1 MNHPVQTDPMNEPAD
16 GTLILGIETSCDET
30 AASIV
35 EWRDG
40 APRVCSNV
48 VSTQHEIHARY
59 SGVVPELASRAHLER
74 IVPVVRE
81 AFRSADLQG
90 RRISAVAIGNRP
102 GLIGSLLVGNAAAKA
117 YAWSLGVPLIGIDHI
132 AAHLVAGMID
142 TAPVRWPAL
151 GLVASGGHT
160 HLFRMNGPRS
170 MKLLGRTIDD
180 AIGEAFDKAA
190 TLLSLGYPGGPLLD
204 ARSSAGDPTAMRFPT
219 PRLTARS
226 VREGGTYDSGLSAT
240 LGRTPG
246 STSAQET
253 PVQPSAQASAQTP
266 ASAPSN
272 ERTLDFSFSGMK
284 TALLYAVRG
293 VPPVANRP
301 APRPPLPLTEQ
312 RVSDLCASFQAAAVN
327 QLTDVLGRAFERLA
341 AQDDRP
347 ATLLVGGGVTANRH
361 LRAEL
366 TKFGTAHGIDV
377 RLPPQE
383 FCVDN
388 AAMIAALAHW
398 KFAAGEHDTLR
409 LAPRPSS
416 ALGRG

>member
-1 MNHPVQTDPMNEPAD
+1 MSPSTQNYPPHQPTD

-40 APRVCSNV
+40 APRVLSNV

-59 SGVVPELASRAHLER
+59 AGVVPELASRAHLER

-81 AFRSADLQG
+81 ALRSADLQG
-90 RRISAVAIGNRP
+90 RHVSAVAIGNRP

-117 YAWSLGVPLIGIDHI
+117 YAWSLGIPVIGIDHI
-132 AAHLVAGMID
+132 AAHLVAGLLD
-142 TAPVRWPAL
+142 APPVRWPAL

-170 MKLLGRTIDD
+170 MTLLGRTIDD

-204 ARSSAGDPTAMRFPT
+204 ERSSSGDPTAMRFPT
-219 PRLTARS
+219 PRLTGRS
-226 VREGGTYDSGLSAT
+226 VREGSQS
-240 LGRTPG
+240 
-246 STSAQET
+246 S
-253 PVQPSAQASAQTP
+253 
-266 ASAPSN
+266 

-312 RVSDLCASFQAAAVN
+312 RVSDLAASFQSAAVN
-327 QLTDVLGRAFERLA
+327 QVMDVLNRAMERLE
-341 AQDDRP
+341 AQNDRP
-347 ATLLVGGGVTANRH
+347 VTLLVGGGVTANRH
-361 LRAEL
+361 LRAQLEM
-366 TKFGTAHGIDV
+366 FGTQHGIDV
-377 RLPPQE
+377 RLPAQKY
-383 FCVDN
+383 CVDN

-398 KFAAGEHDTLR
+398 RYAAGEHDHLR
-409 LAPRPSS
+409 LAPRSHS
-416 ALGRG
+416 LLGRC

>member
-1 MNHPVQTDPMNEPAD
+1 MTSAAHAEPPNEPTA

-40 APRVCSNV
+40 APRVCSNAI
-48 VSTQHEIHARY
+48 STQHEIHARY
-59 SGVVPELASRAHLER
+59 AGVVPELASRAHLER
-74 IVPVVRE
+74 IVPMVRE
-81 AFRSADLQG
+81 AIRYADLQD

-102 GLIGSLLVGNAAAKA
+102 GLIGSLLVGNAAGKA
-117 YAWSLGVPLIGIDHI
+117 YAWSLGVPVIGIDHI
-132 AAHLVAGMID
+132 AAHLTAGLLD
-142 TAPVRWPAL
+142 APPVRWPAL

-204 ARSSAGDPTAMRFPT
+204 ARSSAGDPTAIRFPT

-226 VREGGTYDSGLSAT
+226 VREGGTDDNCLRAPTES
-240 LGRTPG
+240 G
-246 STSAQET
+246 STFA
-253 PVQPSAQASAQTP
+253 PVL
-266 ASAPSN
+266 SN
-272 ERTLDFSFSGMK
+272 DRTLDFSFSGMK

-293 VPPVANRP
+293 VPPVTNRP

-312 RVSDLCASFQAAAVN
+312 RISDLCASFQAAAVN
-327 QLTDVLGRAFERLA
+327 QVMDVLARAYDKLA

-366 TKFGTAHGIDV
+366 AKFGDQRGIDV
-377 RLPPQE
+377 RLPPQQ

-398 KFAAGEHDTLR
+398 KFAAGEFDNLR
-409 LAPRPSS
+409 LAPRPFS
-416 ALGRG
+416 ALGRF

>member
-1 MNHPVQTDPMNEPAD
+1 MPSVDPERTSEPIA

-40 APRVCSNV
+40 APRVCSNA
-48 VSTQHEIHARY
+48 VSTQHDIHARY

-74 IVPVVRE
+74 IVPIVRE
-81 AFRSADLQG
+81 AFRGADIQG
-90 RRISAVAIGNRP
+90 RPISAVAIGNRP

-117 YAWSLGVPLIGIDHI
+117 YAWSLGVPVIGIDHI
-132 AAHLVAGMID
+132 AAHLVAGLID
-142 TAPVRWPAL
+142 APTVRWPAL

-160 HLFRMNGPRS
+160 HLFRMSGPRT

-204 ARSSAGDPTAMRFPT
+204 ARSSAGNPTAMRFPT

-226 VREGGTYDSGLSAT
+226 VREGGTDDSGLRT
-240 LGRTPG
+240 TPG
-246 STSAQET
+246 YASGSG
-253 PVQPSAQASAQTP
+253 SQAA
-266 ASAPSN
+266 AAHSN

-301 APRPPLPLTEQ
+301 APQPPLPLTEQ

-327 QLTDVLGRAFERLA
+327 QVIDVLGRACERLA
-341 AQDDRP
+341 AQNDRP

-366 TKFGTAHGIDV
+366 VMFGAKQGIDV

-383 FCVDN
+383 YCVDN

-398 KFAAGEHDTLR
+398 KFAAGECDNLS
-409 LAPRPSS
+409 LAPRPHSV
-416 ALGRG
+416 LGRC

>member
-1 MNHPVQTDPMNEPAD
+1 MIPSIGTERAIEPVA

-48 VSTQHEIHARY
+48 VSTQHDIHARY

-81 AFRSADLQG
+81 AFRSADIQG
-90 RRISAVAIGNRP
+90 RSIHAVAIGNRP

-117 YAWSLGVPLIGIDHI
+117 YAWSLGVPVIGIDHI
-132 AAHLVAGMID
+132 AAHLVAGLID
-142 TAPVRWPAL
+142 APTVRWPAL

-160 HLFRMNGPRS
+160 HLFRMSGPRT

-204 ARSSAGDPTAMRFPT
+204 ARSSAGDPAAMRFPT

-226 VREGGTYDSGLSAT
+226 VREAGTDDSALRAT
-240 LGRTPG
+240 LG
-246 STSAQET
+246 STSPSVPLATSTGAAQF
-253 PVQPSAQASAQTP
+253 
-266 ASAPSN
+266 N

-293 VPPVANRP
+293 VPPVAHRP
-301 APRPPLPLTEQ
+301 APKPPIPLTEQ

-327 QLTDVLGRAFERLA
+327 QVIDVLGRACERLA
-341 AQDDRP
+341 EQNDRP
-347 ATLLVGGGVTANRH
+347 ATLLVGGGVVANRH

-366 TKFGTAHGIDV
+366 TAFGTKHGIDV

-383 FCVDN
+383 YCVDN

-398 KFAAGEHDTLR
+398 KFAAGECDNLR
-409 LAPRPSS
+409 LAPRPHS